1 MAVEDLGL
9 SRRQAAAHFGVS
21 YSSDSVGEALP
32 RDRQP
37 EAAADRGATGRRRLW
52 ARIATGRGAWRRTS
66 RTAWLASWR
75 SEVLRLTIGRCGTSC
90 TPRIWC
96 ARRTGRR
103 LGVQVPRNEGVTKPR
118 FSASRALAPARGQ
131 AKRRQRHGWA
141 GLLSTV
147 KAMVRGAEAF
157 RSVEGNI
164 AGVVL
169 VRCRRA
175 PRCQRTHAR
184 SHAFCWDPGRSSN
197 CPGCRRG
204 AA

>member
-1 MAVEDLGL
+1 MIGARMFAITCGYEDCDDLDVLRFDPAFKLACGRLPETGRDLMSQPTL
-9 SRRQAAAHFGVS
+9 SRLENAPSWRELARMGLVRQANWQKV
-21 YSSDSVGEALP
+21 
-32 RDRQP
+32 
-37 EAAADRGATGRRRLW
+37 
-52 ARIATGRGAWRRTS
+52 
-66 RTAWLASWR
+66 
-75 SEVLRLTIGRCGTSC
+75 
-90 TPRIWC
+90 
-96 ARRTGRR
+96 
-103 LGVQVPRNEGVTKPR
+103 GVQVPRNEGVTKPR

-131 AKRRQRHGWA
+131 AKRRQRYGWA

-164 AGVVL
+164 AGIVL

-197 CPGCRRG
+197 CPCCRRG